1 MPRDHSLAYDAGA
14 DPRIDL
20 FAALS
25 KRMIGEI
32 TAAVAMLR
40 LAAAGEP
47 TGAAR
52 QALNDAADHLRD
64 QARLQHA
71 LEVPAWGQTID
82 LSDNLEALCAALTH
96 AKLQR
101 YGIRLGLVCDPVAID
116 ARRCWLVSLIVAEL
130 VGSATSHAPRGEG
143 RQIVIRV
150 GVADGEVFCEV
161 VRVGRG
167 WGWGSGLGRVINL
180 VSLLHGRIE
189 WSMGPHGEGARLTF
203 PADCDPVPTTRH

>member
-1 MPRDHSLAYDAGA
+1 MPRDHTLGYDAGS

-47 TGAAR
+47 SGLSQ
-52 QALNDAADHLRD
+52 QALNDAADRLRD

-71 LEVPAWGQTID
+71 LEAPAWGETID
-82 LSDNLEALCAALTH
+82 LADNLETLCAALSD

-101 YGIRLGLVCDPVAID
+101 AGIHLRLVCDPVAID

-130 VGSATSHAPRGEG
+130 VGCAASHAPWGNG

-150 GVADGEVFCEV
+150 GADDGEVFCEV
-161 VRVGRG
+161 GRVGRG
-167 WGWGSGLGRVINL
+167 WGCGLSRVINL

-189 WSMGPHGEGARLTF
+189 WSMGPNGEGARLTF
-203 PADCDPVPTTRH
+203 PANGDPIPTTRH

>member
-20 FAALS
+20 IAVLS

-40 LAAAGEP
+40 LAAADEP
-47 TGAAR
+47 TDAAR

-71 LEVPAWGQTID
+71 LEAPEGGQTVD
-82 LSDNLEALCAALTH
+82 LSDNLEALCAALSH

-101 YGIRLGLVCDPVAID
+101 DGIHLGLVCDPVAID
-116 ARRCWLVSLIVAEL
+116 ARRCWLLSLIVAEL
-130 VGSATSHAPRGEG
+130 VDSAASHAPWGEG
-143 RQIVIRV
+143 RQIAIRV
-150 GVADGEVFCEV
+150 GVADGEVCCEMG
-161 VRVGRG
+161 RVGRG
-167 WGWGSGLGRVINL
+167 WGCGLSRVINL

>member
-20 FAALS
+20 FAVLS

-40 LAAAGEP
+40 LAAAHEP

-52 QALNDAADHLRD
+52 QALNDAADQLRD

-71 LEVPAWGQTID
+71 LEAPAWGQTID
-82 LSDNLEALCAALTH
+82 LSDNLEALCAALSQ

-101 YGIRLGLVCDPVAID
+101 DGIRLGLVCDPVAID

-130 VGSATSHAPRGEG
+130 VGSAASHAPWGEG
-143 RQIVIRV
+143 RQIAIRV
-150 GVADGEVFCEV
+150 GVADGEVYCEV
-161 VRVGRG
+161 GRVGRG
-167 WGWGSGLGRVINL
+167 WGCGLSRVINL

-203 PADCDPVPTTRH
+203 PADCDPGPTTRH